1 MNKKEIK
8 NLIEAI
14 DNPEIKVGGG
24 QAQELLVIAENLKQ
38 TRKNYLP
45 DENFK
50 AQLGEKLYKSY
61 LTQRKEKNMQ
71 IVEQPVKK
79 TAWWKNWK
87 VMVPAT
93 LVLLLAIFTSVWF
106 MGKPDEDTNS
116 KVASGASALLS
127 FKQGEVQYQD
137 GDGEWIAAE
146 TDMLL
151 KEGMRVRT
159 DSKSKA
165 IIDFADGSIAR
176 VDEASEMEIGA
187 LTDTKVALNQLAGT
201 SYHRVKEG
209 TGYQVA
215 AGDSV
220 VTARGTAF
228 GVEGTKD
235 ISVPVLDSQVSIELK
250 QGNTVVTSKTVVAGK
265 EGIVDTAQEKIE
277 IKDLSEE
284 KLAKDWYLWNIEK
297 DQDKDYA
304 VYKKKSTEGPMLK
317 VTEPASGTEVKISN
331 LVLKGVTDPEAIV
344 TVNGAEVENKD
355 GSFEKALTL
364 SEGDNIIK
372 VQAVNKDGNETI
384 LEVKIKYTKEEE
396 VDETD
401 ESDKQEETSTDSLSL
416 SVAAKSDGVHLT
428 WVKFNGELTYYKVV
442 RSETNP
448 NLKYPDDGYIKV
460 ITDINTTTMID
471 ADVKGSTSYYYRICA
486 VNTAKEVI
494 CGNVMQVTALAK
506 EEVIAKTSVM
516 TSAQAT
522 LSGVN
527 IFWDATGDA
536 PKAFVIAISET
547 SNPSFPGAIY
557 VQKVT
562 PDTRSYTWSGLPN
575 KPLHIRVGAYDGSS
589 VYVYSND
596 VAVTPIDENTPPTAS
611 ALSAQIKADG
621 VYLSWTKN
629 NDPDFLYYKVVR
641 SQTNPAPTYPADGY
655 IKAASRDELSYVD
668 TEVKA
673 TSTETYY
680 YSVCTV
686 DQSKQVT
693 RSNVI
698 KVVDGVIQ

>member
-14 DNPEIKVGGG
+14 DNPEIKAGGG
-24 QAQELLVIAENLKQ
+24 QAQELFAVAENLKQ
-38 TRKNYLP
+38 ARKNYLP

-50 AQLGEKLYKSY
+50 AQLGDKLYKNY

-71 IVEQPVKK
+71 IIEQPVKK

-106 MGKPDEDTNS
+106 MGKPGEDTDR

-137 GDGEWIAAE
+137 GDSEWIAAE

-165 IIDFADGSIAR
+165 IIDFTDGSIAR

-187 LTDTKVALNQLAGT
+187 LTDTKVTLNQLAGT

-209 TGYQVA
+209 TSYQVA

-250 QGNTVVTSKTVVAGK
+250 QENTVVTSKTVAAGK

-304 VYKKKSTEGPMLK
+304 VYEKKSTEGPMLK
-317 VTEPASGTEVKISN
+317 VTEPLSGTEVKNSN

-364 SEGDNIIK
+364 SEGDNTIK
-372 VQAVNKDGNETI
+372 VKAVNKDGNETI
-384 LEVKIKYTKEEE
+384 LEVKVKYTKE
-396 VDETD
+396 DEAD
-401 ESDKQEETSTDSLSL
+401 EGDKQEETSADSLSL
-416 SVAAKSDGVHLT
+416 SVVAKSDGVHLS

-460 ITDINTTTMID
+460 ITDINTTAMVD
-471 ADVKGSTSYYYRICA
+471 ADAKGGQAYYYRVCA

-494 CGNVMQVTALAK
+494 CGNVAQVTAQVK
-506 EEVIAKTSVM
+506 EEEAVSASV
-516 TSAQAT
+516 TASAQAT
-522 LSGVN
+522 ANGVN

-536 PKAFVIAISET
+536 PKAFALLVSE
-547 SNPSFPGAIY
+547 SANPSFPGATY

-589 VYVYSND
+589 VSAYSND
-596 VAVTPIDENTPPTAS
+596 VAVTPIDENTLPAAS
-611 ALSAQIKADG
+611 ALSAQVKADG

-629 NDPDFLYYKVVR
+629 NDLDFIYYKVVR

-673 TSTETYY
+673 TSTGTYY

-686 DQSKQVT
+686 DQAKQVT